1 MIKVTY
7 RSVIKGTESY
17 NADRF
22 RIVEGVP
29 FTKSGIYIEND
40 DETVAYIRDIAS
52 VEKVE
57 KVYVDKE

>member
-7 RSVIKGTESY
+7 RSVLKGTEFY
-17 NADRF
+17 NADSF

-29 FTKSGIYIEND
+29 FTKSGIYIEKD
-40 DETVAYIRDIAS
+40 DETVAYIRDILS

-57 KVYVDKE
+57 KVGE